1 MTNNYKIFTLLACF
15 CITAFALQGCH
26 HDEPQDDKDTK
37 FEVTDS
43 LLKSLLIDTVEDA
56 SARTEITLTGSIAPD
71 ENKMVKVYP
80 MVSGVAENIK
90 VQLGDVV
97 HKGQTLAMSDS

>member
-1 MTNNYKIFTLLACF
+1 MYMNRTYKIFTLLACF
-15 CITAFALQGCH
+15 CGAALTLQGCH
-26 HDEPQDDKDTK
+26 HPNALQDDNDIK

-43 LLKSLLIDTVEDA
+43 LLNKLLIDTVEDA

-80 MVSGVAENIK
+80 MVSGVAENVR

-97 HKGQTLAMSDS
+97 